1 MGFGTLFVG
10 YFFLLNITYYAFTD
24 IIASLVMLLGLYK
37 LSSVNKPFKVSSYIC
52 IGFCL
57 FALVEFINGALGMF
71 GGGFGSDLLTYLAI
85 IRYVLVAAL
94 SLFVLAGIRE
104 VSREVGLYVN
114 EARAKMLIYTAL
126 IVYTLLIALELPLLT
141 GLIPFEATALIA
153 TATIILELLYII
165 FTLVLIYSSHMK
177 ICMPEDNL
185 PKEEKPSR
193 FGFVNEYRRRKAE
206 KDKRYAEYKLEKMKR
221 KKGGKGK

>member
-1 MGFGTLFVG
+1 MGFGTLFIG
-10 YFFLLNITYYAFTD
+10 YFLLLNITYYAFTD

-37 LSSVNKPFKVSSYIC
+37 LSTVNKPFKTSAYIC
-52 IGFCL
+52 IGFTV
-57 FALVEFINGALGMF
+57 FSLVEFINGSLGMF
-71 GGGFGSDLLTYLAI
+71 GGGFGADILTYLAI
-85 IRYVLVAAL
+85 LRYVFIFAL
-94 SLFVLAGIRE
+94 SLFFLSGIQE
-104 VSREVGLYVN
+104 VSREVGLPVN

-126 IVYTLLIALELPLLT
+126 IVYTLLIALELPLVT
-141 GLIPFEATALIA
+141 GLLPIKATALIA
-153 TATIILELLYII
+153 SIAIILELLYII

-193 FGFVNEYRRRKAE
+193 FGFVNEYRKRKAE
-206 KDKRYAEYKLEKMKR
+206 KDKRYAEYKIEKMKK